1 MNIRGIVNTNHYTTM
16 MNKHDQ
22 IKNKESSP
30 NEAPNADLA
39 IEQNKGI
46 LLEISKESFDK
57 LTNGKFQ
64 DMVTE
69 FRDSQKAE
77 LEQRQAIFNESGA
90 VKSNVGRMIIPNIQ
104 LNEELINSMSNMGDE
119 FKDRAYKIIGN
130 KLLSTDGSIS
140 NEDRMKLIE
149 DGLNQAKLLAN
160 TNMTDTETDKFIN
173 VMERLANIGRKGQL
187 NDKGKIEYNIP
198 RGPLVGAPDDYI
210 DMSHMMKNMI

>member
-1 MNIRGIVNTNHYTTM
+1 
-16 MNKHDQ
+16 
-22 IKNKESSP
+22 
-30 NEAPNADLA
+30 
-39 IEQNKGI
+39 
-46 LLEISKESFDK
+46 
-57 LTNGKFQ
+57 
-64 DMVTE
+64 
-69 FRDSQKAE
+69 
-77 LEQRQAIFNESGA
+77 
-90 VKSNVGRMIIPNIQ
+90 
-104 LNEELINSMSNMGDE
+104 MSNMGDE